1 MVATHPNNPRRGRA
15 WGEELAAANLT
26 DGRSRCVSHHAQLRL
41 QREHPMFPSHPSHPI
56 TSILS
61 TASYPLAPYPLAP
74 YPPHPSA
81 FADAVFKANV
91 GKYKTYYESLRSQLG
106 ITDFNPL
113 TVDLTTP
120 VLWGNDPDNCKMSDD
135 SGAARQP

>member
-1 MVATHPNNPRRGRA
+1 
-15 WGEELAAANLT
+15 
-26 DGRSRCVSHHAQLRL
+26 
-41 QREHPMFPSHPSHPI
+41 MFPSHPSHPI
-56 TSILS
+56 T
-61 TASYPLAPYPLAP
+61 TASYPLAP

-91 GKYKTYYESLRSQLG
+91 AKYKTYYESLRSQLG

-113 TVDLTTP
+113 TVDWTTP
-120 VLWGNDPDNCKMSDD
+120 VPWGNDPDNCKMSDD

>member
-1 MVATHPNNPRRGRA
+1 
-15 WGEELAAANLT
+15 
-26 DGRSRCVSHHAQLRL
+26 
-41 QREHPMFPSHPSHPI
+41 MFPSHPSHPI

-91 GKYKTYYESLRSQLG
+91 AKYKTYYESLRSQLG